1 MTHGGLVIRA
11 GDPDSDRKL
20 AVQMFVRYLNPRYDE
35 ARFDWVYRQNPHG
48 RGRLWVA
55 TDPTI
60 GEVVGI
66 AGAFPR
72 RMSVFGREELAW
84 LLGDFCVS
92 DAYRSVGPALALQR
106 ACLAEV
112 GAGAIPFCYDFPSS
126 GMMAVY
132 RRLGITPLAHLVR
145 LSMVLRVDTRLR
157 ELVASPAF
165 SKPLS
170 AIANLFLAPRRAR
183 RRSAR
188 GLEVSLHAA
197 PLGQEFTELNRQIA
211 NQKVVMVER
220 SAEYLSW
227 RYLANPVHRY
237 EVMTARQAGRLVGY
251 AVFRQDDRT
260 LTLVD
265 LFTDPREATIT
276 DLVRGAVAV
285 AWQRGLEAVD
295 ISLLESSAW
304 VNCLKELGFKQR
316 ETVPVVVYAA
326 QEARTQV
333 GNEMSWFLSDGDRD
347 S

>member
-1 MTHGGLVIRA
+1 MTHGGIVVRA
-11 GDPDSDRKL
+11 GDPDSDREL

-55 TDPTI
+55 TDPTS
-60 GEVVGI
+60 GEAVGI

-72 RMSVFGREELAW
+72 RMSVFGRDELAW

-112 GAGAIPFCYDFPSS
+112 GAGGIPFCYDFPSS

-132 RRLGITPLAHLVR
+132 RRLRINPLGHMVR
-145 LSMVLRVDTRLR
+145 LRMVLRVDTRLR
-157 ELVASPAF
+157 ELVANRAISR
-165 SKPLS
+165 SLS
-170 AIANLFLAPRRAR
+170 AVANLFLAPRRAQG
-183 RRSAR
+183 RSAS
-188 GLEVSLHAA
+188 GLEVSLHAS
-197 PLGQEFTELNRQIA
+197 PLGREFTELNRQMA
-211 NQKVVMVER
+211 NPKVVMVER

-237 EVMTARQAGRLVGY
+237 EVLTARQADRMVGY

-260 LTLVD
+260 MTLVD
-265 LFTDPREATIT
+265 VFPDPRGATTT
-276 DLVRGAVAV
+276 DLVQGAVRV
-285 AWQRGLEAVD
+285 AWRRGLEAVD
-295 ISLLESSAW
+295 ISLLESSPW
-304 VNCLKELGFKQR
+304 ISCLKEAGFKQR
-316 ETVPVVVYAA
+316 ETLPVVVYAP
-326 QEARTQV
+326 RDGTQV
-333 GNEMSWFLSDGDRD
+333 GTEMNWFLSDGDRD